1 MPESFRITF
10 YAIWRFLLGLILR
23 RMVAQYEECA
33 QLPKHILNSE
43 KQMGGWHSL
52 DFPYNIKKH
61 SAVNS
66 PPEKEACRNVSTF
79 I

>member
-43 KQMGGWHSL
+43 KQMGDGIHWIFHT
-52 DFPYNIKKH
+52 I
-61 SAVNS
+61 
-66 PPEKEACRNVSTF
+66 
-79 I
+79 